1 MPFVIEQQDGKR
13 RRIELDGRG
22 MPYPSGVRWGGEQRM
37 EATWLPGSPDAVV
50 QLFGPKER
58 DMTVSGRWATD
69 RMGGDSPGCVVTV
82 DGRQLGTAVEAAQ
95 LMDLVR
101 IEGMLLRVSY
111 EGEVRY
117 GFLASFD
124 YGPMPEGRTLL
135 RVDWEARFE
144 WASRDG
150 QLAAPAIP
158 NRIGTSALANKLS
171 IALQEVE
178 GVDARMRGQADALR
192 SELAEPVATLRKTS
206 QAANDLAAAWLT
218 RAASAA
224 SVARGTLSLTS
235 GVLAS
240 SYALTQAAQG
250 VAYSQVASL
259 QEAGPR
265 EGRTGGLQVDAGL
278 GAAVVVARDA
288 RGMVR
293 KARDLA
299 ALGDEVATTTASAL
313 RETEPQIAHAMQGED
328 LRDVAQRVLGSADA
342 WRDVAILNGL
352 SGTEVQPGYPLLMP
366 ANRRQ
371 LLSTAA

>member
-13 RRIELDGRG
+13 RRIELDGCG
-22 MPYPSGVRWGGEQRM
+22 MPFPAGVRWGGEQRM
-37 EATWLPGSPDAVV
+37 EVTWLQGSPDAVV

-58 DMTVSGRWATD
+58 DMSVSGRWATD
-69 RMGGDSPGCVVTV
+69 RMAGDAPSCAVSV
-82 DGRQLGTAVEAAQ
+82 DGRQLGSAVEAAQ
-95 LMDLVR
+95 LFDLVR

-171 IALQEVE
+171 IALQEVQSA
-178 GVDARMRGQADALR
+178 DARMRGQADALR
-192 SELAEPVATLRKTS
+192 SRLAEPVDTLRKTS
-206 QAANDLAAAWLT
+206 QAANELAASWIT
-218 RAASAA
+218 RATSAASAA
-224 SVARGTLSLTS
+224 RGTVGITS
-235 GVLAS
+235 EVLAS
-240 SYALTQAAQG
+240 SYALQQAAQG
-250 VAYSQVASL
+250 VAYSQVASQ

-265 EGRTGGLQVDAGL
+265 QGRTGGVQVDAGL

-288 RGMVR
+288 RAMLR

-299 ALGDEVATTTASAL
+299 ALGADVATSTAAAL
-313 RETEPQIAHAMQGED
+313 REVEAQVAYAMAGED

-352 SGTEVQPGYPLLMP
+352 SGTEVAPGYPLLIP